1 MHKRRGELRVRKK
14 ERKKGKQLLESART
28 CFVLCNMNA
37 RMHCMLLGDGKIS
50 EEEIERKTYIINKL
64 IRPCF
69 FSSLIN

>member
-1 MHKRRGELRVRKK
+1 MHAQEKRRAEGEK